1 MIYNPTEEADS
12 LCGLKYDNLF
22 VFLTLTQID
31 FITTFTER
39 EIKQSF
45 SQVFDI
51 RPIDWRY
58 IMYCCLY
65 GLYYWAYCTV
75 SGGGEQ
81 SYSSRRAQTGP
92 MVLPSASRASRGGA
106 YDEDAVPR
114 HPPYVAYISN
124 LPYEVDEE
132 SIAELFTGLK
142 VGYDLTNNRQFYV
155 FTIL

>member
-1 MIYNPTEEADS
+1 M
-12 LCGLKYDNLF
+12 
-22 VFLTLTQID
+22 
-31 FITTFTER
+31 
-39 EIKQSF
+39 
-45 SQVFDI
+45 
-51 RPIDWRY
+51 
-58 IMYCCLY
+58 
-65 GLYYWAYCTV
+65 V

-81 SYSSRRAQTGP
+81 SYSSRRAQAGP

-142 VGYDLTNNRQFYV
+142 VGFLYFQLPKSMHRTPKDLNMHFPVYCLSDVNNMKLFYKGEGV
-155 FTIL
+155 TFDLPSRLEISDIVKD